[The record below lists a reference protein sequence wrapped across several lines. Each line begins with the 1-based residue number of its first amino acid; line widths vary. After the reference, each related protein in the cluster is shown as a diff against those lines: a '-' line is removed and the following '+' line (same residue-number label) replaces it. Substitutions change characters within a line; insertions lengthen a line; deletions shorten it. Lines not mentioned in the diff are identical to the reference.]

1 MFKKIEES
9 VQNVI
14 ITQRNLDI
22 KMEYKGTGALHV
34 GKYFSLQEGQNQN

>member
-22 KMEYKGTGALHV
+22 KIEFKGIDAPHV
-34 GKYFSLQEGQNQN
+34 EKYFNQQEE

>member
-9 VQNVI
+9 AQNVI

-22 KMEYKGTGALHV
+22 KMEYKDIDVLLV
-34 GKYFSLQEGQNQN
+34 KKYFNQ